1 MNDVRVSARM
11 ALKSTGTTKAPPAKL
26 RYRYFLGVKWF
37 RTPPSV
43 GPMLAMKRFSWH
55 YTFVT
60 SFEDG
65 PGNHRC
71 IHRHQRAGIDPER
84 GAGLFERLRRHSIT
98 LLTRAG
104 GS

>member
-1 MNDVRVSARM
+1 MGCRQLLA
-11 ALKSTGTTKAPPAKL
+11 
-26 RYRYFLGVKWF
+26 VKWF

-65 PGNHRC
+65 PGNHRLF
-71 IHRHQRAGIDPER
+71 IVINER
-84 GAGLFERLRRHSIT
+84 ESTRNAVPDYSNGFDGTRLS
-98 LLTRAG
+98 
-104 GS
+104 S